1 MPRPAMAKVCCW
13 PIMRVHNNSRGCRY
27 SGAVLIARISRRRSF
42 CCTCW
47 NWPPATG
54 PLLNRRRWRTGM
66 KPVAVVTWIPS
77 RCCCCGLKPCS
88 RGLTLCCCVWMM
100 CITLEMTAAG
110 NYWCAC
116 WNCCRSASVWYWP
129 AVTYPARW
137 AVCIYCPGC
146 TGYPPPYRSEE
157 HTSELQSRP
166 HLVCR
171 LLLDKKNYIRINL
184 LEVILCFS
192 MQSFD
197 LDFRDLYIDYLTA
210 SCDLLSLL
218 LYVAEKLMDDW
229 AHWCTA
235 LV

>member
-1 MPRPAMAKVCCW
+1 MRTLGFLKTQRGISMVEVFVTIVITSVGLLGLNSLQLQASRSTLDSGNRSQAVWVLEDLTNRMRANIVGIEHYGTGSTAMKCGGTMPTMCSSYHDGSNKVLAAANCGNEEQAKSDLHEVLC
-13 PIMRVHNNSRGCRY
+13 GF
-27 SGAVLIARISRRRSF
+27 GA
-42 CCTCW
+42 
-47 NWPPATG
+47 
-54 PLLNRRRWRTGM
+54 
-66 KPVAVVTWIPS
+66 
-77 RCCCCGLKPCS
+77 
-88 RGLTLCCCVWMM
+88 
-100 CITLEMTAAG
+100 
-110 NYWCAC
+110 
-116 WNCCRSASVWYWP
+116 
-129 AVTYPARW
+129 
-137 AVCIYCPGC
+137 
-146 TGYPPPYRSEE
+146 RSEE

-171 LLLDKKNYIRINL
+171 LLLDKKNVVRINL